1 MLDRY
6 MTGAF
11 ALAAAMLVTLSG
23 AAAFDEAKYPDWSG
37 LWTRPRG
44 LATQWDPTRPPGRA
58 QQPPLT
64 PEYQAIFEASLA
76 DQDAGGQGSDTH
88 ITCVS
93 NGMPRIMTVTFPIE
107 FVILPAMTYIHFEN
121 AFPRRVHTDGSGFPQ
136 DQEPNLM
143 GYSVGK
149 WLDADGDGRYDTL
162 EVETRN
168 FKGPRTYEPSGIPLH
183 ADNETV
189 IKERFSLDKADK
201 DLMHNEI
208 TVIDHALTR
217 PWTVMKNMRRDR
229 KLQWLEEDCGE
240 NNQHVVIGK
249 DNYLMSADGYLMP
262 ARKDQP
268 PPDLR
273 YFKSTKK
280 Q

>member
-1 MLDRY
+1 
-6 MTGAF
+6 
-11 ALAAAMLVTLSG
+11 
-23 AAAFDEAKYPDWSG
+23 
-37 LWTRPRG
+37 
-44 LATQWDPTRPPGRA
+44 
-58 QQPPLT
+58 
-64 PEYQAIFEASLA
+64 
-76 DQDAGGQGSDTH
+76 
-88 ITCVS
+88 
-93 NGMPRIMTVTFPIE
+93 MPRIMTVTFPIE
-107 FVILPAMTYIHFEN
+107 FVILPAITYIHFEN
-121 AFPRRVHTDGSGFPQ
+121 AFPRRIHTDGGGFPA

-149 WLDADGDGRYDTL
+149 WIDGDGDGRYDTL

-183 ADNETV
+183 VDNETV
-189 IKERFSLDKADK
+189 IKERFFLDKADK
-201 DLMHNEI
+201 DILHNEI
-208 TVIDHALTR
+208 TVLDHALTR
-217 PWTVMKNMRRDR
+217 PWTVVKNMRRDR

-273 YFKSTKK
+273 YFKNTAGK
-280 Q
+280 

>member
-1 MLDRY
+1 MFERSRI
-6 MTGAF
+6 AAIVAA
-11 ALAAAMLVTLSG
+11 ALAFTIAS
-23 AAAFDEAKYPDWSG
+23 AAAFDEAKYPDWTG
-37 LWTRPRG
+37 LWVRPKG
-44 LATQWDPTRPPGRA
+44 LLTQWDPTKPPGA
-58 QQPPLT
+58 EQKPPLT

-76 DQDAGGQGSDTH
+76 DQAAGGQGTDNH
-88 ITCVS
+88 ITCIS

-107 FVILPAMTYIHFEN
+107 FVITPAMTYIHFEN
-121 AFPRRVHTDGSGFPQ
+121 AFPRRVHTDRTGFPN

-143 GYSVGK
+143 GYSVGQ
-149 WLDADGDGRYDTL
+149 WLDTDGDGRYDTL
-162 EVETRN
+162 AVETRN

-183 ADNETV
+183 EDNESV
-189 IKERFSLDKADK
+189 IKERFFLDKADH
-201 DLMHNEI
+201 DLLHNEI

-249 DNYLMSADGYLMP
+249 DNYYMSADGYLMP

-268 PPDLR
+268 PPDMR
-273 YFKSTKK
+273 YFKQTRK